1 MPPNGTMFE
10 CFSSLPAPA
19 AIAVAVVLTVV
30 VILQEVKEHGTLALR
45 APWIILG
52 EHDIDE
58 AAGTGS

>member
-1 MPPNGTMFE
+1 MLFHRME
-10 CFSSLPAPA
+10 HHCSSSPAPPA
-19 AIAVAVVLTVV
+19 AIVVTLALVV
-30 VILQEVKEHGTLALR
+30 VVLQEVKEHGTLALR